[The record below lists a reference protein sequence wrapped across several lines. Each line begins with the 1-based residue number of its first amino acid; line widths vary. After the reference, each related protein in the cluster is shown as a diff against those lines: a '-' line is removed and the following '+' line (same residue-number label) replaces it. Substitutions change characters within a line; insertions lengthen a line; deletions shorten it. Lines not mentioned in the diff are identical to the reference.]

1 MSEKESHRG
10 DRALP
15 HLLPPPGR
23 RAWLHTGTVGEVVKA
38 CSVLSLCPATLSNT
52 GCSDRRRN
60 ITFSLFLSQWSFYTE
75 PSLETLA
82 SKSFGSVFGWSFHFE
97 QRQQNSAVLFCPGW
111 VGFWSVTPNYVV
123 FFSFFH
129 SEFQFDRW
137 RQIMLSF
144 FSHNEFQIDRWH
156 QIMLS
161 FFLSPNEFQFDRL
174 RQIMLSFFLLPKSFS
189 LISDAKICSFF
200 SSFFFPR
207 TSFTLTWHWNQFF
220 LSFFL
225 LLPRCVLFWA
235 VTVITPEYFDEIFNL
250 LLH

>member
-123 FFSFFH
+123 FFSFFLQRV
-129 SEFQFDRW
+129 SVWSMAPNYVVFFFSQRVSDWSVTPNYVVFFSFSQRVSVWSVTPNYVVFFPSPKEFQFDQW
-137 RQIMLSF
+137 RQNLF
-144 FSHNEFQIDRWH
+144 
-156 QIMLS
+156 
-161 FFLSPNEFQFDRL
+161 
-174 RQIMLSFFLLPKSFS
+174 
-189 LISDAKICSFF
+189 FF

>member
-200 SSFFFPR
+200 LLSFFPGR
-207 TSFTLTWHWNQFF
+207 VSLWRDTEISFFF
-220 LSFFL
+220 LSFF
-225 LLPRCVLFWA
+225 FFHDA
-235 VTVITPEYFDEIFNL
+235 FYFEQ
-250 LLH
+250 

>member
-123 FFSFFH
+123 FFSFFLQRV
-129 SEFQFDRW
+129 SVWSMAPNYVVF
-137 RQIMLSF
+137 
-144 FSHNEFQIDRWH
+144 
-156 QIMLS
+156 
-161 FFLSPNEFQFDRL
+161 FFLTTSFRL
-174 RQIMLSFFLLPKSFS
+174 IGDTKLCCLFFFLPSFS
-189 LISDAKICSFF
+189 LIGYTKLCCLFSFSQRVSVWSVTPKSVLFFLLSFF
-200 SSFFFPR
+200 PGRVSLWRDTEISF
-207 TSFTLTWHWNQFF
+207 FF
-220 LSFFL
+220 LSFF
-225 LLPRCVLFWA
+225 FFHDA
-235 VTVITPEYFDEIFNL
+235 FYFEQ
-250 LLH
+250 